1 MNKEEFIAKKA
12 IIQEKIDT
20 LKCEMMDLKQA
31 YIDSNAPFP
40 VGSKVCII
48 NPPSEGWA
56 FDNRERIH
64 IPERR
69 RYAYIEG
76 YIIFCDEVFPKLKKA
91 KKDGSMSKAAD
102 NGFWGE
108 CKIELA
114 E

>member
-12 IIQEKIDT
+12 IIQEKMDAV
-20 LKCEMMDLKQA
+20 KREMMDLKQA

-40 VGSKVCII
+40 VGSKICII
-48 NPPSEGWA
+48 NPPFEGWA

-76 YIIFCDEVFPKLKKA
+76 YTIIFDEVYPKLKKA

-108 CKIELA
+108 CKMELA

>member
-48 NPPSEGWA
+48 NPPSKVGLLIIE
-56 FDNRERIH
+56 N
-64 IPERR
+64 
-69 RYAYIEG
+69 AYIFQKGEDML
-76 YIIFCDEVFPKLKKA
+76 ILK
-91 KKDGSMSKAAD
+91 DT
-102 NGFWGE
+102 
-108 CKIELA
+108 
-114 E
+114 